1 VTLVVSIPLLLGL
14 VVAGGLCLAYFSIAT
29 AGPSQADMLERRVRR
44 YDGEQPVSLE
54 ELELRA
60 PLTERLVRPAI
71 ERAGELLARRSPQ
84 AAKAELNRKLKL
96 AGRPLNLTASQ
107 FTAVRYLAVLV
118 ITLVAIAADVALAA
132 PPLVALGVLAVG
144 AMAGWLGPVLYLS
157 WLTAARTT
165 AIRRSLPNA
174 LDLLVVTVEAGLGFE
189 AAMKRVAEKYR
200 NPLAL
205 EFARVLQETRLGRP
219 RQEAMEDMAARC
231 GVEEL
236 HNFVQAVLQSEQL
249 GTPIVNIL
257 RTQADDIR
265 RRRLERAQVKGAQAS
280 LKMLLP
286 MVGCIF
292 PTIWVILLGPAA
304 LFAIQVFR

>member
-1 VTLVVSIPLLLGL
+1 MLVFGLPVLLGL
-14 VVAGGLCLAYFSIAT
+14 VVAAGLLVAYFSIAS
-29 AGPSQADMLERRVRR
+29 AGPTQADLLENRVRR
-44 YDGEQPVSLE
+44 YYGEQPASLE

-60 PLTERLVRPAI
+60 PLTERIVRPAI
-71 ERAGELLARRSPQ
+71 QRAGELLARSSPQ
-84 AAKAELNRKLKL
+84 AARAELNRKLNL
-96 AGRPLNLTASQ
+96 AGRPLNLTAPQ
-107 FTAVRYLAVLV
+107 FTAVRYLSL
-118 ITLVAIAADVALAA
+118 LVATVIAIVADLVAH
-132 PPLVALGVLAVG
+132 PHPLLALGVLAFCAAVG
-144 AMAGWLGPVLYLS
+144 WMGPQLYLS
-157 WLTAARTT
+157 WLTTARTR
-165 AIRRSLPNA
+165 ALRRALPNA

-200 NPLAL
+200 NPLAD

-219 RQEAMEDMAARC
+219 RGDAMEDMAVRC

-249 GTPIVNIL
+249 GTPIVSIL
-257 RTQADDIR
+257 RNQAADLR

-304 LFAIQVFR
+304 LFAIQVFK